1 MEGYVIIDNT
11 LREDYIHIRKGDDF
25 NERRLCIAKYK
36 GRLLHNVVYVTTDI
50 SKHSRAA
57 NAAVNIM
64 LTLQLHSIKQKCQAG
79 LENSAYKYKKFVS
92 LLSR

>member
-50 SKHSRAA
+50 FKHFRAD
-57 NAAVNIM
+57 NAAMNIM
-64 LTLQLHSIKQKCQAG
+64 LTLQLRSITQKFQVG
-79 LENSAYKYKKFVS
+79 LANSAYKYKKYVL